1 VLLELRSQVSAQFPS
16 VEKTPVEQTKFL
28 AGRFGRFSGKAQAA
42 AVIKMI
48 SNRALS

>member
-1 VLLELRSQVSAQFPS
+1 
-16 VEKTPVEQTKFL
+16 VEKPPIEQTKFL
-28 AGRFGRFSGKAQAA
+28 AESFGRFSGKAQAA